1 MLSNSTTQ
9 DSVALA
15 TCLRAV
21 SDPARLRLL
30 RLCADR
36 PTSVSELSLA
46 TGESEPNVSRQLKQL
61 ATAGLL
67 QRVRRGQRV
76 EYLPVAAAGFAAELL
91 QLLLLRV
98 ADDETPLRE
107 ARERLR
113 SMEAVA
119 PKLRVARSVS
129 QLNLPAGRLGRS
141 LRGALGTSWLQDLT
155 NRRVLLRTGFREL
168 FEAVQG
174 VAAEVVIWCRD
185 ETESAAW
192 LAHARASGIT
202 LQCLLESVP
211 YDAKPFDVVV
221 MAPAVAAAR
230 DEHAPARLAD
240 VCAVAERR
248 LAPDGALWLV
258 AAYDAL
264 DEGAGAPAQ
273 LRRLLAAHK
282 FDCVA
287 LIPVEAEGEHV
298 LAARCRPQGLAMR
311 LPLSA

>member
-1 MLSNSTTQ
+1 L
-9 DSVALA
+9 
-15 TCLRAV
+15 
-21 SDPARLRLL
+21 RLRLL
-30 RLCADR
+30 AVTSDTRLTQFPQT
-36 PTSVSELSLA
+36 PTVA
-46 TGESEPNVSRQLKQL
+46 ESGVPGYEY
-61 ATAGLL
+61 
-67 QRVRRGQRV
+67 RG
-76 EYLPVAAAGFAAELL
+76 
-91 QLLLLRV
+91 
-98 ADDETPLRE
+98 
-107 ARERLR
+107 
-113 SMEAVA
+113 
-119 PKLRVARSVS
+119 
-129 QLNLPAGRLGRS
+129 
-141 LRGALGTSWLQDLT
+141 W
-155 NRRVLLRTGFREL
+155 
-168 FEAVQG
+168 
-174 VAAEVVIWCRD
+174 
-185 ETESAAW
+185 
-192 LAHARASGIT
+192 
-202 LQCLLESVP
+202 
-211 YDAKPFDVVV
+211 VVV